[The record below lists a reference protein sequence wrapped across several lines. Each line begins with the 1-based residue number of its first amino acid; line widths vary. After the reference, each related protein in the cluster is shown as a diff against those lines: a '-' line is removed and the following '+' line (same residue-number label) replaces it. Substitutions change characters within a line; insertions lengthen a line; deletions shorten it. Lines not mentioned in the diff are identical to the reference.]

1 MPMESSIT
9 PMSNRITDDARK
21 RLCGKL
27 NGLRLLIFD
36 EVSMLSLEDLYEIH
50 VRLCIGKGT
59 DPTNLDVPFGGVH
72 VVFAG
77 DFFQL
82 KPVGGH
88 PIYSSRE
95 NDDGSDAPYN
105 PTSARHVGYALWL
118 KINEYAELTE
128 NVRHGNQPTDFARF
142 NYWTRLGVHDD
153 ALRAILNE
161 RVAPD
166 VEAACRMAKPEALWL
181 APTNAMVNERN
192 NKCFEQLQ
200 ASGAFHMRLFAQH
213 RPSNVHDDPPDRE
226 TLNQLFKTT
235 GEKTNG
241 AMCIGW
247 HVLDLAIGS
256 RVACT
261 FNFAPGLG
269 LYQGALGTVV
279 GFGFR
284 DSKPPP
290 AGIQSQS
297 DYINGD
303 DGNMREL
310 PIVFVQMDHLG
321 DSKGSLSCDPKR
333 PRVVPFVALPSRS
346 KLRRK
351 YHRYQVPLVAAH
363 CRTIHKAQGL
373 TAKHGIVLEPSRGKP
388 FAMSLEYVAISRAC
402 CIEDVILLEP
412 LRRDH
417 ITWHGGQ
424 RRSIVREYRRLFTT
438 HIIADDDDPPPF
450 PDSTVYWDDDVA
462 SKNASSRQRGRRRT

>member
-1 MPMESSIT
+1 L
-9 PMSNRITDDARK
+9 A
-21 RLCGKL
+21 
-27 NGLRLLIFD
+27 
-36 EVSMLSLEDLYEIH
+36 VSL
-50 VRLCIGKGT
+50 
-59 DPTNLDVPFGGVH
+59 
-72 VVFAG
+72 
-77 DFFQL
+77 
-82 KPVGGH
+82 
-88 PIYSSRE
+88 
-95 NDDGSDAPYN
+95 GS
-105 PTSARHVGYALWL
+105 V
-118 KINEYAELTE
+118 
-128 NVRHGNQPTDFARF
+128 
-142 NYWTRLGVHDD
+142 
-153 ALRAILNE
+153 
-161 RVAPD
+161 
-166 VEAACRMAKPEALWL
+166 
-181 APTNAMVNERN
+181 
-192 NKCFEQLQ
+192 
-200 ASGAFHMRLFAQH
+200 
-213 RPSNVHDDPPDRE
+213 
-226 TLNQLFKTT
+226 
-235 GEKTNG
+235 
-241 AMCIGW
+241 
-247 HVLDLAIGS
+247 GS

-290 AGIQSQS
+290 AGIQFQS